1 MNVAAAAAL
10 RIAKVGFLGD
20 SILREAIIS
29 YFLAHQRAP
38 ALCPPNYPRFGK
50 FSWIEPVIL
59 RGDIA
64 CAGKPT

>member
-38 ALCPPNYPRFGK
+38 ALCPPT
-50 FSWIEPVIL
+50 I
-59 RGDIA
+59 RGSVNFL
-64 CAGKPT
+64 GSNR